1 MATNQQTP
9 KEYTTACANMQ
20 SRRVFE
26 PYFKARWQNM
36 QNIVNDSVFF
46 AQVPARFLTYYR
58 AYIQQW
64 LDWARGFVPQLHRQ
78 DFFSTGMGYTVCDIF
93 ARECMS
99 GGWRINCKND
109 MTSKFLEKWTNE
121 RFEHLFN
128 KMFFYANAGGNA
140 LLVLTPVNGDIY
152 PSVLPVNRFFF
163 DIGRSGKISNAL
175 LYNRFSTDDDGYYT
189 LETRMTVS
197 DKSYYKVQLHKG
209 SGQALSPNW
218 NEAQGFLNV
227 PDDAVAQWEYNYGN
241 IRPAIWY
248 ELPQNIGIGLYNV
261 PNKSVAVSISDIPGY
276 ADSTLHTA
284 LDILYSIDFN
294 YTCGQL
300 DQYWGRTRVLL
311 PKEMQPRTIVTDASG
326 KSAIAHESRVID
338 NLDSVAESALGE
350 DIYAKVVDS
359 NAIDGKPV
367 QPEFIQP
374 DLRGEVHKYIRDADL
389 ELLASKVGLSSATLA
404 NHLSYNNPK
413 TATQVISE
421 NDTTAISVNNK
432 RALATMPIDEMLA
445 AIVNFYGLEGDAHI
459 IWNKYGA
466 MSPTQN
472 SELLADYQAGV
483 IPKEEYIKRRYPD
496 LTEKEISEWLY
507 KLESEEPPMLRD
519 YNLGGF

>member
-1 MATNQQTP
+1 MTTTNPIQ
-9 KEYTTACANMQ
+9 YTTACANMQ
-20 SRRVFE
+20 SRRVFA

-46 AQVPARFLTYYR
+46 AQVPTRFSSYYR
-58 AYIQQW
+58 TYIQQW
-64 LDWARGFVPQLHRQ
+64 LEWSRGFVPQLHRQ

-109 MTSKFLEKWTNE
+109 TTSKFLEKWTNE

-163 DIGRSGKISNAL
+163 DIGRSGKITNAL
-175 LYNRFSTDDDGYYT
+175 LYNRFSTDEDGYYAF
-189 LETRMTVS
+189 ETRMTVGGC
-197 DKSYYKVQLHKG
+197 SYYCVELHKG
-209 SGQALSPNW
+209 SQQALSPNW
-218 NEAQGFLNV
+218 NRGQGFSTV
-227 PDDAVAQWEYNYGN
+227 PNEALPQWEYNYGD
-241 IRPAIWY
+241 IKPGVWY
-248 ELPQNIGIGLYNV
+248 ELPKNIGIGLYNV

-311 PKEMQPRTIVTDASG
+311 PKEMQPRQIVTDAFG
-326 KSAIAHESRVID
+326 KKATAHESRVID
-338 NLDSVAESALGE
+338 NLDSVAEGALSD

-359 NAIDGKPV
+359 NAVDGKPI

-374 DLRGEVHKYIRDADL
+374 DLRGEAHKYIRDADL

-432 RALATMPIDEMLA
+432 RSLATAPIDAMLA
-445 AIVNFYGLEGDAHI
+445 DIIRFYGFVGDAHI

-496 LTEKEISEWLY
+496 LTEKEVAEWIAM
-507 KLESEEPPMLRD
+507 LENEEPPMMRD

>member
-1 MATNQQTP
+1 MNTQNMP
-9 KEYTTACANMQ
+9 IYTTACVNME
-20 SRRVFE
+20 SRRVFA
-26 PYFKARWQNM
+26 PYFKARWQNL
-36 QNIVNDSVFF
+36 QNIVNDTVFF
-46 AQVPARFLTYYR
+46 SQVPTRFFNYFRTYV
-58 AYIQQW
+58 QQW
-64 LDWARGFVPQLHRQ
+64 LDWARGFVPQLHKG

-99 GGWRINCKND
+99 GGWRINCKDDN
-109 MTSKFLEKWTNE
+109 TSHFLEKWTNE
-121 RFEHLFN
+121 RFEHLLN
-128 KMFFYANAGGNA
+128 KMFFYSNAGGNA

-152 PSVLPVNRFFF
+152 PSVLPANRFFF
-163 DIGRSGKISNAL
+163 DIGRSGKISCAL
-175 LYNRFSTDDDGYYT
+175 LYNRFSTDDDGYYAM
-189 LETRMTVS
+189 ETRMTVGKS
-197 DKSYYKVQLHKG
+197 SYYLVELHKG
-209 SGQALSPNW
+209 TKQALSPDW
-218 NEAQGFLNV
+218 NKERGLFKV
-227 PDDAVAQWEYNYGN
+227 PDEARVQWEYNYGN
-241 IRPAIWY
+241 IQPAVWY
-248 ELPQNIGIGLYNV
+248 KLPDNIGIGLYNV
-261 PNKSVAVSISDIPGY
+261 PNKSVAVSVSDIPGY

-300 DQYWGRTRVLL
+300 DQYWGRSRVLL
-311 PKEMQPRTIVTDASG
+311 PKEMQPRRIITDSTG
-326 KSAIAHESRVID
+326 MVSQVHESRVI
-338 NLDSVAESALGE
+338 ESFDTASYAALGE

-359 NAIDGKPV
+359 NAIDGKPI

-374 DLRGEVHKYIRDADL
+374 DLRGEAHKFIRDADL

-413 TATQVISE
+413 TATQVVSE

-432 RALATMPIDEMLA
+432 RALATVAIDEMLA
-445 AIVNFYGLEGDAHI
+445 DIVRFYGLSGEAHI

-466 MSPTQN
+466 MTPTQN

-496 LTEKEISEWLY
+496 LTEKEVAEWMT
-507 KLESEEPPMLRD
+507 KLENEEPPMVRD

>member
-1 MATNQQTP
+1 MKTSSDTP
-9 KEYTTACANMQ
+9 TFTTACVNME
-20 SRRVFE
+20 SRRVFA
-26 PYFKARWQNM
+26 PYFRARWQNL
-36 QNIVNDSVFF
+36 QNIVNDTVFF
-46 AQVPARFLTYYR
+46 SQVPTRFLSYYR
-58 AYIQQW
+58 TYIQQW
-64 LDWARGFVPQLHRQ
+64 LDWARGFVPQLHRG

-99 GGWRINCKND
+99 GGWRVNCKD
-109 MTSKFLEKWTNE
+109 EETSHFMEKWTNE

-175 LYNRFSTDDDGYYT
+175 LYNRFSTDENGYYT
-189 LETRMTVS
+189 LETRLTVGAA
-197 DKSYYKVQLHKG
+197 SYYYVELHKG
-209 SGQALSPNW
+209 SQQALSPNW
-218 NEAQGFLNV
+218 NREQGLLKI
-227 PDDAVAQWEYNYGN
+227 PDDAIAQWQYNYGD
-241 IRPAIWY
+241 IRPATWY
-248 ELPQNIGIGLYNV
+248 KLPNNIGIGLYNV

-300 DQYWGRTRVLL
+300 DQYWGRSRVLL
-311 PKEMQPRTIVTDASG
+311 PKEMQPRQIIKDQAG
-326 KSAIAHESRVID
+326 KAMIAHESRIIENFTD
-338 NLDSVAESALGE
+338 ASEGALGS

-359 NAIDGKPV
+359 NAVDGKPI

-374 DLRGEVHKYIRDADL
+374 DLRGEAHKFIRDADL

-413 TATQVISE
+413 TATQIVSE

-432 RALATMPIDEMLA
+432 RSLATVAIDEMLA
-445 AIVNFYGLEGDAHI
+445 DIVRFYGLQGGANI

-466 MSPTQN
+466 LSPTQN

-496 LTEKEISEWLY
+496 LTEKQVAEWLA
-507 KLESEEPPMLRD
+507 KLEAEEPSMIRD
-519 YNLGGF
+519 YNVGGF

>member
-1 MATNQQTP
+1 MSTTNSI
-9 KEYTTACANMQ
+9 KYNTACVNMQ
-20 SRRVFE
+20 SRRVFA

-46 AQVPARFLTYYR
+46 SQVPTRFQTYYST
-58 AYIQQW
+58 YIQQW
-64 LDWARGFVPQLHRQ
+64 LEWSRGFVPQLHRQ
-78 DFFSTGMGYTVCDIF
+78 DFFSTGMGYTICDIF

-99 GGWRINCKND
+99 GGWRVNCKD
-109 MTSKFLEKWTNE
+109 DTASKFMEKWTNE

-163 DIGRSGKISNAL
+163 DIGRSGKISHAL
-175 LYNRFSTDDDGYYT
+175 LYNRFSTDEEGYYAF
-189 LETRMTVS
+189 EARMTVGNH
-197 DKSYYKVQLHKG
+197 SYYCVSLHKG
-209 SGQALSPNW
+209 SQQVLSPTW
-218 NEAQGFLNV
+218 SKLPGLSEVPNEAR
-227 PDDAVAQWEYNYGN
+227 AQWDYNYGD
-241 IRPAIWY
+241 IKPGVWY
-248 ELPQNIGIGLYNV
+248 QLPENIGIGLYNV

-311 PKEMQPRTIVTDASG
+311 PKEMQSRAIITDPTG
-326 KSAIAHESRVID
+326 KIAAAHESRVID
-338 NLDSVAESALGE
+338 NLDSVAEGVLSD

-359 NAIDGKPV
+359 NAVDGKPI
-367 QPEFIQP
+367 QPGFIQP
-374 DLRGEVHKYIRDADL
+374 DLRGEAHKFIRDADL
-389 ELLASKVGLSSATLA
+389 ELLASKVGLSSSTLA

-413 TATQVISE
+413 TATQVVSE

-432 RALATMPIDEMLA
+432 RTLATAPIDEMLA
-445 AIVNFYGLEGDAHI
+445 DIIRFYGLMGDAHI

-496 LTEKEISEWLY
+496 LTEKEVAEWIA
-507 KLESEEPPMLRD
+507 KLELEEPPMMRD

>member
-1 MATNQQTP
+1 MNTQNMP
-9 KEYTTACANMQ
+9 NYTTACVNME
-20 SRRVFE
+20 SRRVFA
-26 PYFKARWQNM
+26 PYFKARWQNL
-36 QNIVNDSVFF
+36 QNIVNDTVFF
-46 AQVPARFLTYYR
+46 SQVPARFLSYYR
-58 AYIQQW
+58 TYIQQW
-64 LDWARGFVPQLHRQ
+64 LDWARGFVPQLHRG

-109 MTSKFLEKWTNE
+109 KTSKFLEKWTNE
-121 RFEHLFN
+121 RFEHLLN
-128 KMFFYANAGGNA
+128 KMFFYSNAGGNA
-140 LLVLTPVNGDIY
+140 LLVLTPVDGDIY
-152 PSVLPVNRFFF
+152 PSVLPANRFFF
-163 DIGRSGKISNAL
+163 DIGRSGRITCAS
-175 LYNRFSTDDDGYYT
+175 LYNRFSTDEDGYYAM
-189 LETRMTVS
+189 EIRMTVG
-197 DKSYYKVQLHKG
+197 KASYYIVELHKG
-209 SGQALSPNW
+209 TKQSLSPNW
-218 NEAQGFLNV
+218 NTEQGLRKV
-227 PDDAVAQWEYNYGN
+227 PNDARAQWEYNYGD
-241 IRPAIWY
+241 IQPATWY
-248 ELPQNIGIGLYNV
+248 KLPDNIGIGLYNV
-261 PNKSVAVSISDIPGY
+261 PNKSVAVSLADIPGY

-284 LDILYSIDFN
+284 LDVLYSIDFN

-300 DQYWGRTRVLL
+300 DQYWGRSKVLL
-311 PKEMQPRTIVTDASG
+311 PKEMQPRQIITDSTG
-326 KSAIAHESRVID
+326 KMVSQAHESRIID
-338 NLDSVAESALGE
+338 NFSTAEGVLND

-359 NAIDGKPV
+359 NAIDGKSV

-374 DLRGEVHKYIRDADL
+374 DLRGEAHKLIRDADL

-432 RALATMPIDEMLA
+432 RALATLPIDEMLA
-445 AIVNFYGLEGDAHI
+445 DIISFYGLEGDAHI

-496 LTEKEISEWLY
+496 LTEKEISEWLV
-507 KLESEEPPMLRD
+507 KLENEEPPMVRD